1 MKYKA
6 VVFDLD
12 GTLLNTIDEISHTVN
27 SVLARH
33 NLPQHDVDSFRQF
46 IGDGVKTLVYRA
58 LPTDL
63 RDSEDYQKYF
73 SEVMIEYANN
83 LNKFTQPYAGINE
96 LLTGLTNLGI
106 KMAILSNKADQF
118 MAEVVDNYFSAWSF
132 EVVFGARHGIPV
144 KPDPTSAL
152 EVASIMQLATSEI
165 IYIGDSDVDMK
176 TAHGA
181 NMLAI
186 GAGWGL
192 RGREE
197 LLANGAHAVIEHPL
211 ELLNWFN

>member
-1 MKYKA
+1 
-6 VVFDLD
+6 
-12 GTLLNTIDEISHTVN
+12 
-27 SVLARH
+27 
-33 NLPQHDVDSFRQF
+33 
-46 IGDGVKTLVYRA
+46 
-58 LPTDL
+58 
-63 RDSEDYQKYF
+63 
-73 SEVMIEYANN
+73 
-83 LNKFTQPYAGINE
+83 
-96 LLTGLTNLGI
+96 
-106 KMAILSNKADQF
+106 MAILSNKADQF

-144 KPDPTSAL
+144 KPDPASAL